1 MSNDCLSTSKRSG
14 SNLTCDLGSNE
25 YCTPKE
31 LKASLAAV
39 SSIARNTYPNYDAF
53 TRDPTKFR
61 MIVT

>member
-1 MSNDCLSTSKRSG
+1 MSNDCLSTSKGADQISHG
-14 SNLTCDLGSNE
+14 DLGSNE